1 MYVGVIF
8 DKQTKMVAD
17 YMPEATLME
26 YTICDDGYKQNGT
39 KWLPNALMNTFFSE
53 ESGENEYH
61 QRLAVLICGTIG
73 DGAARA
79 LEEYGVKIFRN
90 VTGDVDSVF
99 EEYKN
104 NKLEEGENTKL
115 PARQNLFEYWR
126 AQQRF
131 EKLNPV
137 YYAKGLEM
145 FGFSLSEKDKSWL
158 YDQCFAERSRWKMLP
173 YIAGAMDHKID
184 LKRAEKYM
192 NAFLK
197 VWNTLVGRNSDDYRD
212 QNEMLDRMKILVGI
226 VQDDCKQEFLD
237 EALLLSAKNRLILV
251 AEYLMDQKA
260 DINYV
265 NKKGVSVEQYE
276 NAMQDLTMKTY
287 LSYYRQHGEK
297 KCPALMYFIKNKEKT
312 TLYDFL
318 NEKEENE
325 RFVFK
330 YIFRYIPKYADEDGQ
345 VFGKRALTV
354 CKDILKDYGK
364 SGLLKNSTKAKDLDE
379 FIEEYNWDDGFE
391 VPHFIAVH
399 PNCSQGTKEKMYD
412 LVEGSSYY
420 GTKDFENS
428 DDEQW
433 KTFIT
438 ELHDMLKR

>member
-8 DKQTKMVAD
+8 DKKTNMVAD
-17 YMPEATLME
+17 YAPEATLME
-26 YTICDDGYKQNGT
+26 YTILDDGYMPNGT
-39 KWLPNALMNTFFSE
+39 QWLPKAYMNMFFAE
-53 ESGENEYH
+53 ESGENKYH
-61 QRLAVLICGTIG
+61 QRIAALICGAIG

-79 LEEYGVKIFRN
+79 LEDYGVKIFRN
-90 VTGDVDSVF
+90 VTGDVESVF
-99 EEYKN
+99 EDYKN

-126 AQQRF
+126 AQRRF
-131 EKLNPV
+131 DPV
-137 YYAKGLEM
+137 YYAKGMEM
-145 FGFSLSEKDKSWL
+145 FGSSLSEKDKSWL
-158 YDQCFAERSRWKMLP
+158 YDQCFAEKSRWEKLP
-173 YIAGAMDHKID
+173 YIAGAMDHKLD
-184 LKRAEKYM
+184 LKRVEKYM
-192 NAFLK
+192 NTFLK
-197 VWNTLVGRNSDDYRD
+197 VWNTLFGRNSDNYRD
-212 QNEMLDRMKILVGI
+212 QNEMLTRMKILVGI

-237 EALLLSAKNRLILV
+237 EALILSAKNRLILV

-276 NAMQDLTMKTY
+276 NAMQDLTMKGY
-287 LSYYRQHGEK
+287 LSYYRQHGVK
-297 KCPALMYFIKNKEKT
+297 NGSSLIYFINKEKKT
-312 TLYDFL
+312 IQELFDEDEDNKRRVDGVSYL
-318 NEKEENE
+318 
-325 RFVFK
+325 
-330 YIFRYIPKYADEDGQ
+330 YIPKFADEDGQ
-345 VFGKRALTV
+345 VFGKRALKA
-354 CKDILKDYGK
+354 CKDILKEYGK
-364 SGLLKNSTKAKDLDE
+364 SGLLKNSTKAQDLDE

-399 PNCSQGTKEKMYD
+399 PNCSQETKAKMYD

-438 ELHDMLKR
+438 ELHDMLNGKS